1 MAAEFQAWPLVEPFD
16 HSAAAWAGLELAPVT
31 VARLS
36 GPSGLHSRTCYSWRQ
51 GADRLVAFGQR
62 RPGTGQEK
70 LWGFTGQPELA
81 AGLLEGIGR
90 RLTDQ
95 GLIAAKLELPT
106 PDPPV
111 HRQHPPHSSPRSVPA
126 APVASGSIPADL
138 TPPASPTSSGPVL
151 SGSVPADPMAAALAA
166 AALAQGYE
174 PLPGP
179 REGLVG
185 VVPPGLDPPTAP
197 TDPPTA
203 LARFWRRPSRSA
215 GDYLRQ
221 STPFTCG
228 PAAALMALSALGR
241 TGAGDR
247 SHELSLWR
255 QANSHPGC
263 DPFGLAVALAGEGVS
278 ARVSVSYPDTY
289 QKPAEAWLVELRDW
303 FQRDFAARAQD
314 LGLVVERR
322 WVELAEVAA
331 WLSEGALVLALID
344 EFPFHGRHTLHWILL
359 YGLAGPDH
367 VMVQDPWTQDEQG
380 ETWVDAQALPVTW
393 AGLDRLT
400 RFCPQ
405 SWRACLV
412 LDGR

>member
-1 MAAEFQAWPLVEPFD
+1 MAAEFQTWPLVEPFD
-16 HSAAAWAGLELAPVT
+16 RSAAAWAGLELAPAT
-31 VARLS
+31 MARLS

-51 GADRLVAFGQR
+51 GGDRLVAFGQR
-62 RPGTGQEK
+62 RPETGQEK
-70 LWGFTGQPELA
+70 LWGFTGRPELA

-95 GLIAAKLELPT
+95 GLIAAKIELP
-106 PDPPV
+106 DPAPPA

-138 TPPASPTSSGPVL
+138 TPPASTTSFGPVP
-151 SGSVPADPMAAALAA
+151 SGSVPADPVAAALAA

-174 PLPGP
+174 PLSGP
-179 REGLVG
+179 RTRSDGSGDEVDGA
-185 VVPPGLDPPTAP
+185 AP
-197 TDPPTA
+197 SRPPTA
-203 LARFWRRPSRSA
+203 LARFWRQPSRPA
-215 GDYLRQ
+215 GAYLRQ

-263 DPFGLAVALAGEGVS
+263 DPFGLAVALAAEGVS
-278 ARVSVSYPDTY
+278 ARIAVSYPDTY
-289 QKPAEAWLVELRDW
+289 QKPAEAWQVELRDW
-303 FQRDFAARAQD
+303 FQRDFAARAGD
-314 LGLVVERR
+314 LGLAVERR
-322 WVELAEVAA
+322 WVELDEVAA

-405 SWRACLV
+405 SWRAFLV
-412 LDGR
+412 LDGH